1 MENSFDRASDKT
13 IKAMLGSL
21 SVIII
26 IIIIIII
33 ITITSVLMIYK
44 NMKKW
49 VTKLI
54 INKEPVVTNHF
65 ACKHR

>member
-1 MENSFDRASDKT
+1 
-13 IKAMLGSL
+13 MLGSL
-21 SVIII
+21 SVVIII
-26 IIIIIII
+26 TIII

>member
-1 MENSFDRASDKT
+1 MENSFDRASDKS

-21 SVIII
+21 SV
-26 IIIIIII
+26 IIIIII

-65 ACKHR
+65 ACKRR

>member
-1 MENSFDRASDKT
+1 MENSFDRASDKS

-21 SVIII
+21 SVV

-44 NMKKW
+44 NMKKMG
-49 VTKLI
+49 
-54 INKEPVVTNHF
+54 NKTDY
-65 ACKHR
+65 K

>member
-1 MENSFDRASDKT
+1 
-13 IKAMLGSL
+13 MLGSL

-44 NMKKW
+44 NMKKMG
-49 VTKLI
+49 
-54 INKEPVVTNHF
+54 NKTDY
-65 ACKHR
+65 K